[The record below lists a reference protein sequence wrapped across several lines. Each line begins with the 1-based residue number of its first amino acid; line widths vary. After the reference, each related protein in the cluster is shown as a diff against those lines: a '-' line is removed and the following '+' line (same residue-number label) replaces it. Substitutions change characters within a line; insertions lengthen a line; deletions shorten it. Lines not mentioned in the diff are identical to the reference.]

1 VNGIEP
7 PRGVIKRRQC
17 VVRRREEAQMADRA
31 AQTAVMHVPLIL
43 SVMMIVVIDGREGG
57 GM

>member
-1 VNGIEP
+1 
-7 PRGVIKRRQC
+7 
-17 VVRRREEAQMADRA
+17 MADRA